1 MFVTS
6 NYFQILYMRGEH
18 CLILSTRKRK
28 AISIENKFE
37 IIQAVEKGAGQKNEI
52 KQAFDIRPNTLN

>member
-1 MFVTS
+1 
-6 NYFQILYMRGEH
+6 MRGAH
-18 CLILSTRKRK
+18 CLILSARKRK

-37 IIQAVEKGAGQKNEI
+37 IIQAVEKGARQKNEI